1 MLDRLYDY
9 VSDNEFR
16 FTVFENKFNVLNYK
30 RILSLEDNYISILR
44 KNKKITIIGD
54 NFVLNKLVKDELLV
68 TGNITRIEVV
78 NE

>member
-30 RILSLEDNYISILR
+30 RILSLEDNYISILS
-44 KNKKITIIGD
+44 NAKKITIIGD

>member
-1 MLDRLYDY
+1 M
-9 VSDNEFR
+9 N
-16 FTVFENKFNVLNYK
+16 
-30 RILSLEDNYISILR
+30 
-44 KNKKITIIGD
+44 NKKITIIGD

>member
-30 RILSLEDNYISILR
+30 RILSLEDNYISILSN
-44 KNKKITIIGD
+44 NKKITIIGD

>member
-16 FTVFENKFNVLNYK
+16 FTVFENKFNVLNY
-30 RILSLEDNYISILR
+30 ISILSN
-44 KNKKITIIGD
+44 NKKITIIGD

>member
-30 RILSLEDNYISILR
+30 RILSLEDNYISILSN
-44 KNKKITIIGD
+44 NKKITIIGD
-54 NFVLNKLVKDELLV
+54 NFVLNKLVKDEILV